1 MKKGAV
7 IGFVTLT
14 SLISLTGAACNR
26 RVAEQNSYPNRI
38 PTTQTPEAPATN
50 APGSGP
56 ESPTAGQKF
65 DCTAANCPR
74 LVING
79 DPESTLPNGQ
89 PAPFR
94 GYADPSIRKDPDSNR
109 LWLAYSWPHVTVDNG
124 QRMQGVES
132 HLAYS
137 DNEGK
142 TWQFDKVLWPETPT
156 TNKGGNN
163 EPGLMA
169 HEVPNLL
176 PVKTSNGTVW
186 YGVREDYFLPTG
198 GYKSRPATSFQLR
211 VFRASSPEALSDAPS
226 VVLGSMAT
234 APGWNANVN
243 LASLSPSLNRCEIW
257 NEAALYY
264 ENDSLYLST
273 RCLAFNGK
281 TPDAAASDLVVFST
295 TAQGNPADW
304 QWRYVG
310 VLAGNAVAKELG
322 ASGVTQIE
330 LAKSGGGQLLAIITP
345 DDYSAQYN
353 DFVHHGCV
361 AVEMSSINPPVLARD
376 ANGKLKVLATITA
389 SDEGPV
395 GSAACTYDP
404 SSKTGIIMTR
414 RTKNSSEFTTS
425 LNQTF
430 IRP

>member
-1 MKKGAV
+1 M
-7 IGFVTLT
+7 GFVALT

-26 RVAEQNSYPNRI
+26 QVTERNPYPRRVPAEK
-38 PTTQTPEAPATN
+38 TPEAPAAN
-50 APGSGP
+50 PPGSGP
-56 ESPTAGQKF
+56 ENQPTGQKF
-65 DCTAANCPR
+65 DCTAASCPG

-94 GYADPSIRKDPDSNR
+94 GYADPSIRKDPESNR
-109 LWLAYSWPHVTVDNG
+109 LWLAYSWPHVTVSNG
-124 QRMQGVES
+124 QRTQGVES

-137 DNEGK
+137 DNGGK
-142 TWQFDKVLWPETPT
+142 TWQFDKVLWPESPA
-156 TNKGGNN
+156 TNQGGNN

-176 PVKTSNGTVW
+176 PVKTSSGTVW

-211 VFRASSPEALSDAPS
+211 IFKAASPEALTDAPS
-226 VVLGSMAT
+226 AVLGSMVT
-234 APGWNANVN
+234 APGWKASIN
-243 LASLSPSLNRCEIW
+243 LASLSPSLSRCEIW

-264 ENDSLYLST
+264 ENNSLYLST

-281 TPDAAASDLVVFST
+281 TPDPSTSDLVVFST
-295 TAQGNPADW
+295 SAQGNPTDW
-304 QWRYVG
+304 QWKYVG
-310 VLAGNAVAKELG
+310 VLAGDAVAKELA

-330 LAKSGGGQLLAIITP
+330 LAKSSSGQLLAIMTP
-345 DDYSAQYN
+345 DDYSTQYH
-353 DFVHHGCV
+353 DFIHHGCV
-361 AVEMSSINPPVLARD
+361 AVEMSSINPPILARD

-404 SSKTGIIMTR
+404 NSSTGIIITH
-414 RTKNSSEFTTS
+414 RTKNSTEFTTS

-430 IRP
+430 IKP